1 MVGFC
6 RRWNLQR
13 GLAVTKER
21 KGARVVVGV
30 DRSLESRELG
40 NLWSVMVLVFGQ
52 RQQRKRLLVEPQQS
66 RTRRRYRRR
75 QWVKRS
81 LIDIPTKLLKKM
93 GYKGGG
99 LGKSEQ
105 GIVVPIEAKL
115 RPKKNMGVG
124 FNEYKEISLP
134 ALHDESE
141 ETPLSNCPD
150 QPVEGRK
157 RKKLWSKQFER
168 IKKVHITAEELLSK
182 KQDQGFEVVQMVFDM
197 RGSQVRILTNL
208 ENLNSVEKEKDSYVP
223 MPELQHNIRLIID
236 LVELDIQKIDNDLRN
251 EREVVVLFQMEKEK
265 LKALAAFQKEQLN
278 LKQQYPEEYNL
289 CNLSCIACSYVL
301 PLFVLFFQGWNPL
314 QTPTHGLEEVSL
326 WKNLLQVDDILAISN
341 AASLYSH
348 LFMEVV
354 FPAVRISCTNTWQAR
369 EPERM
374 LRFLESWEKLFPP
387 TVLQTILEN
396 IVLPKLSAAV
406 DSWDPHRETIPV
418 HSWLHPWLPFLG
430 QKLESFYF
438 TIRSRLETI
447 QHVDQFY
454 WVRTWATAAPIH
466 HMIRVMDIFFSKWQE
481 FLYHW
486 LHSSPNFEVV
496 TEWYLGWKELLPH
509 ELLENEH
516 VQYRLSLVLCMMNQA
531 VEGLEVVQPGVS
543 ENISYLGVLEQR
555 QIENQEKAAAQAQ
568 GRPSVRMDGTGG
580 ALERLKDIIETH
592 AQQNHVLF
600 KPKPGRMQ
608 DGHQIYGFGN
618 ISIIVDSLNQK
629 VFAHIEDR
637 WSLVSVDQL
646 VDLQNQSDLKSR

>member
-1 MVGFC
+1 
-6 RRWNLQR
+6 
-13 GLAVTKER
+13 
-21 KGARVVVGV
+21 
-30 DRSLESRELG
+30 
-40 NLWSVMVLVFGQ
+40 
-52 RQQRKRLLVEPQQS
+52 
-66 RTRRRYRRR
+66 
-75 QWVKRS
+75 
-81 LIDIPTKLLKKM
+81 M

-265 LKALAAFQKEQLN
+265 LKALAAFQKEQLSN
-278 LKQQYPEEYNL
+278 IEEIVSVLDQIDNESTFGTLTLDSLAQSFADLKQQYPEEYNL

-301 PLFVLFFQGWNPL
+301 PLIVLFFQGWNLL

-326 WKNLLQVDDILAISN
+326 WKNLLQVDDILASLMLHPFILIYSWKLCSLLPYWKTLSCPSYLLLWTPGIHIEKQFPSIPGFIHGYPSWVRSWR
-341 AASLYSH
+341 ASISLYVVDWKVCYVLGIQAICLH
-348 LFMEVV
+348 TTYCLLGRLFD
-354 FPAVRISCTNTWQAR
+354 PI
-369 EPERM
+369 
-374 LRFLESWEKLFPP
+374 SWEKLMVSF
-387 TVLQTILEN
+387 
-396 IVLPKLSAAV
+396 IVPKLK
-406 DSWDPHRETIPV
+406 TIMKDFQLNPA
-418 HSWLHPWLPFLG
+418 
-430 QKLESFYF
+430 
-438 TIRSRLETI
+438 I

-608 DGHQIYGFGN
+608 DGHQIYGFGHMACCK
-618 ISIIVDSLNQK
+618 VDYYKFDEIFQYVLYFIFNPPILQQK
-629 VFAHIEDR
+629 PYEFLIPVR
-637 WSLVSVDQL
+637 
-646 VDLQNQSDLKSR
+646 N